1 MISNYLYEIKNRTL
15 LLLIT
20 WTTTFITCY
29 LYKEI
34 IVFIFIYPSLDL
46 FKKTCIYFISTN
58 LIEIFYTNLVICNFI
73 SINIL
78 IFYLFYHSLMFLAPG
93 LYKNEIEN
101 ILMTLF
107 IYLFLNMLF
116 ITILYYFVLPK
127 SWEFFLGFQKTL
139 NNDIKIYF
147 EAQFYNYINFC
158 IKLFKLTLLNCFV
171 ITLILF
177 FLLFLKEKSLNIIK
191 ITRKFIY
198 FLILIFSSIIT
209 PPDVFS
215 QLLMSTITIFVF
227 ETIILLV
234 LIKTNFNI
242 N

>member
-29 LYKEI
+29 FYKEI

-46 FKKTCIYFISTN
+46 FKKTCVYFISTN
-58 LIEIFYTNLVICNFI
+58 LIEIFYTNLIICNFI

-78 IFYLFYHSLMFLAPG
+78 FFYLFYHSLMFLAPG

-101 ILMTLF
+101 ILMILF
-107 IYLFLNMLF
+107 INFFLNVMF
-116 ITILYYFVLPK
+116 ITFLYYIILPK
-127 SWEFFLGFQKTL
+127 SWEFFLSFQKTL

-147 EAQFYNYINFC
+147 EAQFYYYINFC
-158 IKLFKLTLLNCFV
+158 IRLFKLTLFNCYV
-171 ITLILF
+171 ITL
-177 FLLFLKEKSLNIIK
+177 LLFLLLFFKKKSINIIK
-191 ITRKFIY
+191 ITRKAIY
-198 FLILIFSSIIT
+198 FLILVFSSIIT

-215 QLLMSTITIFVF
+215 QLLMSTFTIFVF
-227 ETIILLV
+227 ETIILLI
-234 LIKTNFNI
+234 LIKTNMKFN
-242 N
+242 